1 MLSPPS
7 RSNQIN
13 FAIGFLLGLVSASV
27 LIWIAVHQQYIQLG
41 KGSRADKVDD
51 DLKAARD
58 KFKETP

>member
-1 MLSPPS
+1 M
-7 RSNQIN
+7 N
-13 FAIGFLLGLVSASV
+13 FAIGFVLGLVSASV

-51 DLKAARD
+51 HLKAARD